1 MSEKKI
7 QSPQIENIVGSGTIA
22 DSIDLEMLIDKM
34 ENYELNK
41 KSETEIRAVL
51 DHLAA
56 QDRALAEIH
65 TLLGGLRDGRSSP
78 AVRG

>member
-1 MSEKKI
+1 MSENKL

-41 KSETEIRAVL
+41 KRFPGAVL
-51 DHLAA
+51 RIKTPKSRYLYFLPE
-56 QDRALAEIH
+56 R
-65 TLLGGLRDGRSSP
+65 
-78 AVRG
+78 